1 MINLMI
7 SNLKISISFIALLT
21 VMSCIPEMPE
31 EVNLRVREQSKLWT
45 NATFKKI
52 YNFQDRLLTDSL
64 FIYLNDKD
72 PTWRV
77 ISAKAFAS
85 VKDPKAIPALCP
97 LLNDTVIAVRE
108 AAAFSLGQIGDISAE
123 DCLIEAFDPTTN
135 DRNIL
140 KLNGIILE
148 ALGKCGSEKT
158 MKYLGS
164 VTSYLPKDTVLLM
177 GQVLGLYRFGT
188 RSLHTEEGTKRM
200 VSMTV
205 NNQYPTEVR
214 LISANYLARIKN
226 LVLDTFKNELIPQFQ
241 RERNAE
247 IRMVLA
253 TILGRINRIEAENAL
268 LNGFNQEDDSRVKIN
283 ILRALRSKNYEL
295 ARVAAYKSL
304 KSTDQSLS
312 REAGSFFLEKG
323 IVSEAKTYW
332 KLTADSLMTWPV
344 KALLYSAANRYFYQ
358 RDTIGK
364 EKFKLNAEIKNEY
377 LKAEKPEAKAAFLK
391 SLGEHGW
398 NYRYINQQMW
408 EAKDY
413 IVKTAAA
420 ESLTALCAAVN
431 FDKQFRKNRKYVEKD
446 LAIILKNAF
455 LINDA
460 GISAVIAGALR
471 NEDRNFRA
479 ILPDINFLDSALL
492 KLDLPEEQ
500 ETKQE
505 IEMTIAF
512 WKGVNTPKLEKPI
525 FNHPIN
531 WRTLAKISNQVEAII
546 TLEKG
551 TIVLELFPE
560 IAPGTVA
567 NFIELSKSGFFKG
580 KNFHRIVPNFVSQG
594 GCPRGD
600 GFGSLPYSIRSELP
614 QIYYD
619 RPGCLGMASA
629 GNHTEGTQFFITHS
643 ATPHLDGNYTLFG
656 QVKSGLSL
664 ATQLAPGDKI
674 INISIRD

>member
-1 MINLMI
+1 MI
-7 SNLKISISFIALLT
+7 KLLT
-21 VMSCIPEMPE
+21 SHLKTGFLFICLLTFVSCIPEMPE
-31 EVNLRVREQSKLWT
+31 EVILRVRPQSKLWT
-45 NATFKKI
+45 NPTFKKI
-52 YNFQDRLLTDSL
+52 YNFQDRLQTDSL
-64 FIYLNDKD
+64 LVYLKDHD

-77 ISAKAFAS
+77 VAAKAFAS
-85 VKDPKAIPALCP
+85 VKDAKAIGALCP
-97 LLNDTVIAVRE
+97 LLKDTVIAVRE
-108 AAAFSLGQIGDISAE
+108 AAAFSLGQIGDPSAE
-123 DCLIEAFDPTTN
+123 ECLIEAFDAAAN
-135 DRNIL
+135 DKKIL
-140 KLNGIILE
+140 LLNGVILE

-158 MKYLGS
+158 MKFLGS
-164 VTSYLPKDTVLLM
+164 VTTYLPKDTTLLM
-177 GQVLGLYRFGT
+177 GQVLGLYRFGI
-188 RSLHTEEGTKRM
+188 RNMHSEEGTKRM
-200 VSMTV
+200 VAMTV
-205 NNQYPTEVR
+205 NSQYPEEVR
-214 LISANYLARIKN
+214 LMSAHYLARIKD
-226 LVLDTFKNELIPQFQ
+226 LALDTFKNELIPQFQ

-247 IRMVLA
+247 IRMVIA
-253 TILGRINRIEAENAL
+253 TILGKINRTEAENAL
-268 LNGFNQEDDSRVKIN
+268 LNGFNQEEDSRVKMN
-283 ILRALRSKNYEL
+283 ILRALRNKNYEL

-304 KSTDQSLS
+304 KASDQSLS

-323 IVSEAKTYW
+323 MAKEAKTYW
-332 KLTADSLMTWPV
+332 QLTADSLITWPV
-344 KALLYSAANRYFYQ
+344 RALLYAAANRHFYQ

-364 EKFKLNAEIKNEY
+364 EKYKLNAVIKNQY
-377 LKAEKPEAKAAFLK
+377 LRAEKPEAKAAFLK
-391 SLGEHGW
+391 ALGEHGW

-408 EAKDY
+408 ESKDY

-420 ESLTALCAAVN
+420 ESLTALCSAVN

-446 LAIILKNAF
+446 LAVIFKNAF
-455 LINDA
+455 LMNDA

-479 ILPDINFLDSALL
+479 ILPDINFLDSALMKL
-492 KLDLPEEQ
+492 KLPEEQ

-512 WKGVNTPKLEKPI
+512 WKGLNTPIIKKPV
-525 FNHPIN
+525 FNHPIK
-531 WRTLAKISNQVEAII
+531 WSLLANISNQVEAMI

-551 TIVLELFPE
+551 TIVLELFPD

-614 QIYYD
+614 PIYYD
-619 RPGCLGMASA
+619 RPGCVGMASA

-656 QVKSGLSL
+656 QVKKGLSL
-664 ATQLAPGDKI
+664 ATQLSPGDKI
-674 INISIRD
+674 INITIRD

>member
-1 MINLMI
+1 MNNLFT
-7 SNLKISISFIALLT
+7 SKLKIGIFFIVLLT
-21 VMSCIPEMPE
+21 AVSCIPEMPE
-31 EVNLRVREQSKLWT
+31 EVILRVRPQSKLWT
-45 NATFKKI
+45 NSTFKKI
-52 YNFQDRLLTDSL
+52 YNFQDKLLTDSL
-64 FIYLNDKD
+64 LVYLKDED

-77 ISAKAFAS
+77 ISARSFAS
-85 VKDPKAIPALCP
+85 VKDPKAISSLCP
-97 LLNDTVIAVRE
+97 LLKDTVLAVRE
-108 AAAFSLGQIGDISAE
+108 AAAFSLGQIGDLEAE
-123 DCLIEAFDPTTN
+123 ECLIEAFDPTTN
-135 DRNIL
+135 DRKIL
-140 KLNGIILE
+140 ELNGVILE

-164 VTSYLPKDTVLLM
+164 VTTYLPKDTALLM
-177 GQVLGLYRFGT
+177 GQVLGLYRFGI
-188 RSLHTEEGTKRM
+188 RNMHSEEGTKRM
-200 VSMTV
+200 VAMSV
-205 NNQYPTEVR
+205 DPQYPNEVR
-214 LISANYLARIKN
+214 LISAHYLARIKD

-253 TILGRINRIEAENAL
+253 NVLGKINRIEAENAL
-268 LNGFNQEDDSRVKIN
+268 LSGFNQEADSRVKIN
-283 ILRALRSKNYEL
+283 ILRALRNKNYEI
-295 ARVAAYKSL
+295 ARIAAYKSL
-304 KSTDQSLS
+304 KDADQSLS

-323 IVSEAKTYW
+323 VAKEAKTYW
-332 KLTADSLMTWPV
+332 KLAADSLISWPV
-344 KALLYSAANRYFYQ
+344 SALLYAAANRHFYQ

-364 EKFKLNAEIKNEY
+364 EKYKLNAKIKSKY
-377 LKAEKPEAKAAFLK
+377 LITQKPEEKAAFLK
-391 SLGEHGW
+391 ALGEHGW
-398 NYRYINQQMW
+398 NYRFINQQMW
-408 EAKDY
+408 ESKEY

-420 ESLTALCAAVN
+420 ESLAALCAALN
-431 FDKQFRKNRKYVEKD
+431 FDKQFRKNRKFVEKD

-460 GISAVIAGALR
+460 GISAVVAGALR

-479 ILPDINFLDSALL
+479 ILPDISFLDSALL
-492 KLDLPEEQ
+492 KLNLPEEQ

-512 WKGVNTPKLEKPI
+512 WKGIKTPKLEKPE
-525 FNHPIN
+525 FNHPIK
-531 WRTLAKISNQVEAII
+531 WSTLAKISNQIEAII
-546 TLEKG
+546 TVEKG
-551 TIVLELFPE
+551 SIVLELFPD

-614 QIYYD
+614 PIYYD
-619 RPGCLGMASA
+619 RPGCVGMASA

-664 ATQLAPGDKI
+664 ASQLAPGDKI
-674 INISIRD
+674 INITIRD